1 LPASEAGSTTT
12 TSELE
17 GLIGTPNYMAPEV
30 LAGTAPD
37 PRSDIYSLGVTL
49 FEASVGRRPTA
60 SSDASARAV
69 FDRPATLPAIERI
82 LTKMLQADPAR
93 RYSDAGELLRDLETV
108 RESHPRTV
116 RRIAIATAALFLAVL
131 LSWVAVT
138 RVRPWVYGLLHPV
151 PGQKQVAV
159 LPFTVAGA
167 DAGSKAFADGLSEVV
182 SAKLSQLT
190 GRPQFQVIP
199 ASEVRDRHVT
209 TATDARKEFGVNLVI
224 EGTWLQ
230 VSGSVHVMPVL
241 IDATTNRQLR
251 SSEFVAASSD
261 PIGLE
266 SEVASGVLNMLEIE
280 LEPKEQAS
288 FNGQGTSESS
298 AFAHYLRGQGYLEEF
313 AKPENI
319 DLAISE
325 FSGALKQDP
334 YYARALAGLG
344 EAYWKKYEATRDPQ
358 WSTLSQRDCAHAVE
372 LGESES
378 SGHACLGQVLRGTG
392 EYQQAL
398 VQYRRALELEPTS
411 DDAVAGLA
419 KTYASLNKPKEAEAT
434 YRKAI
439 ALRPKYWY
447 GYNALGAFDFNQ
459 GRYSDA
465 AEMFAHI
472 VSIAPDSSLGWSNL
486 GGAYIMEG
494 RYQQGIEALQHSI
507 SIRPD
512 YDAYT
517 NLATAYFDLRQ
528 FQNAA
533 TQCLRALQLD
543 DRDYMT
549 WGNLASA
556 YYYGG
561 QRGEAA
567 KAFAKAATL
576 AQEQLAVNPRDAT
589 VLGNLASYYSS
600 LEQDARAEETI
611 GRALKLA
618 PTDPDVLEDAAMVY
632 SDSRP
637 DLAVRY
643 LENALRH
650 GLTASTIL
658 QIPAFDNL
666 RKNGKLQSLL
676 KRYGGT
682 EQKGN
687 L

>member
-1 LPASEAGSTTT
+1 
-12 TSELE
+12 
-17 GLIGTPNYMAPEV
+17 
-30 LAGTAPD
+30 
-37 PRSDIYSLGVTL
+37 
-49 FEASVGRRPTA
+49 
-60 SSDASARAV
+60 
-69 FDRPATLPAIERI
+69 
-82 LTKMLQADPAR
+82 
-93 RYSDAGELLRDLETV
+93 
-108 RESHPRTV
+108 
-116 RRIAIATAALFLAVL
+116 
-131 LSWVAVT
+131 
-138 RVRPWVYGLLHPV
+138 
-151 PGQKQVAV
+151 
-159 LPFTVAGA
+159 
-167 DAGSKAFADGLSEVV
+167 
-182 SAKLSQLT
+182 
-190 GRPQFQVIP
+190 
-199 ASEVRDRHVT
+199 
-209 TATDARKEFGVNLVI
+209 
-224 EGTWLQ
+224 
-230 VSGSVHVMPVL
+230 
-241 IDATTNRQLR
+241 
-251 SSEFVAASSD
+251 
-261 PIGLE
+261 
-266 SEVASGVLNMLEIE
+266 
-280 LEPKEQAS
+280 
-288 FNGQGTSESS
+288 
-298 AFAHYLRGQGYLEEF
+298 
-313 AKPENI
+313 
-319 DLAISE
+319 
-325 FSGALKQDP
+325 
-334 YYARALAGLG
+334 
-344 EAYWKKYEATRDPQ
+344 
-358 WSTLSQRDCAHAVE
+358 
-372 LGESES
+372 
-378 SGHACLGQVLRGTG
+378 
-392 EYQQAL
+392 
-398 VQYRRALELEPTS
+398 
-411 DDAVAGLA
+411 
-419 KTYASLNKPKEAEAT
+419 
-434 YRKAI
+434 
-439 ALRPKYWY
+439 
-447 GYNALGAFDFNQ
+447 
-459 GRYSDA
+459 
-465 AEMFAHI
+465 
-472 VSIAPDSSLGWSNL
+472 
-486 GGAYIMEG
+486 MEG